1 MKRKPTLILVVCS
14 IFFLM
19 TAIVNVHSSNGISFW
34 ESRIKGNGVL
44 TEKERGVMAF
54 NAIQTKGAVDVIIAD
69 VTNAPIKVRG
79 DENLVDLVETYVKD
93 GVLYVQFKENQNYTS
108 KLGLKVT
115 VPNNGLINKIT
126 ASGASDVI
134 ANGCI
139 ISDNMYISC
148 TGSSDFIG
156 NVKAKICEFKFSG
169 SSDFKGNV
177 EAEKCTVSCT
187 GSSDCVISGKANECI
202 MSMSGSSDFKGY
214 GFVVNKLNCN
224 ASGSSDVQITCNE
237 ELSVTARGSCD
248 VYYKGAAKVIL
259 KDISGSSSLKNR

>member
-1 MKRKPTLILVVCS
+1 MKRKSTLISVVCS

-19 TAIVNVHSSNGISFW
+19 TACVNVNSSKGFSFG

-44 TEKERGVMAF
+44 AEKERGVMTF

-79 DENLVDLVETYVKD
+79 DENLVDLVETFVQN
-93 GVLYVQFKENQNYTS
+93 GVLHVQFKENQNYTS

-115 VPNNGLINKIT
+115 VPNSGLINKIT
-126 ASGASDVI
+126 AFGSSDVI
-134 ANGCI
+134 VEGCI

-148 TGSSDFIG
+148 TGSSDFKGSI
-156 NVKAKICEFKFSG
+156 KAKICELEFTG
-169 SSDFKGNV
+169 SSDFKGNI

-187 GSSDCVISGKANECI
+187 GSSDCVISGKVYECTI
-202 MSMSGSSDFKGY
+202 SMSGSSDFKGY
-214 GFVVNKLNCN
+214 DFVVNKLKCN
-224 ASGSSDVQITCNE
+224 ASGSSDIRITCNE

-248 VYYKGAAKVIL
+248 VYYKGAANVVSKQL
-259 KDISGSSSLKNR
+259 SGSSSLKNR